1 MNPIRTPT
9 KKPPPRVAAV
19 GPKLS
24 ILGIILDA
32 APSDTYFHYTMI
44 TLMYPYY

>member
-19 GPKLS
+19 GTKLS

-32 APSDTYFHYTMI
+32 APSG
-44 TLMYPYY
+44 